1 MCLSDKI
8 GEINYNKYGEEMKII
23 EYNKANNIIVEFVDT
38 KFKRK
43 TSYSKFKE
51 GMLLSPYSKT
61 VYGIGYLGEFYNYKG
76 VSKLKAYSY
85 WRNMIK
91 RCYCKKA
98 LETQPSYK
106 IVSVCKEWHNFENF
120 KTWFDLHYYNVKND
134 LVCLDKDIKNKN
146 SFMYSPNTCIFIP
159 NRINVIFEKLQREKA
174 SNRNNLPLGVLWIE
188 ADKIYG
194 CRCRDNG
201 KNIWLGR
208 SHDINE
214 LFERY
219 KQYKMKVIK
228 DRLQEYDEIPDY
240 VKDIVLSY
248 EIEITD

>member
-1 MCLSDKI
+1 MHCRV
-8 GEINYNKYGEEMKII
+8 GEVNYNNYGEEMKII
-23 EYNKANNIIVEFVDT
+23 EYNKADDIIVEFVDT

-43 TSYSKFKE
+43 TTYGKFKK
-51 GMLLSPYSKT
+51 GILLSPYSKT
-61 VYGIGYLGEFYNYKG
+61 VYGVGYLGKFYNYKG

-91 RCYCKKA
+91 RCYCEKF
-98 LETQPSYK
+98 LEYSPEYK
-106 IVSVCKEWHNFENF
+106 IISVCKEWHSFENF
-120 KTWFDLHYYNVKND
+120 KTWFDCNYYTVKND
-134 LVCLDKDIKNKN
+134 VICLDKDIKNKK
-146 SFMYSPNTCIFIP
+146 SFMYSPNNCIFIP
-159 NRINVIFEKLQREKA
+159 NRINIIFEKLQREKA
-174 SNRNNLPLGVLWIE
+174 SNRNNLPLGIRWIE
-188 ADKIYG
+188 VNKIYG
-194 CRCRDNG
+194 CACRDNG
-201 KNIWLGR
+201 KNVWLGR

>member
-1 MCLSDKI
+1 MSGKI
-8 GEINYNKYGEEMKII
+8 GEINYNKYDEKMKII
-23 EYNKANNIIVEFVDT
+23 EYNNSNDIIVEFVDT

-43 TSYSKFKE
+43 TTYDKFKK
-51 GMLLSPYSKT
+51 GILLSPYSKT
-61 VYGIGYLGEFYNYKG
+61 VYGVGYLGEFYNYKG

-91 RCYCKKA
+91 RCYHKKA
-98 LETQPSYK
+98 LETRPSYK
-106 IVSVCKEWHNFENF
+106 IVSVCKEWHNFETF
-120 KTWFDLHYYNVKND
+120 KTWFDHNYYEVKND
-134 LVCLDKDIKNKN
+134 IVCLDKDIKNKN

-159 NRINVIFEKLQREKA
+159 NRINILFEKMKREKT
-174 SNRNNLPLGVLWIE
+174 SNRSSLPLGVQWIK

-201 KNIWLGR
+201 KNVWLGR
-208 SHDINE
+208 SNDVNE

-228 DRLQEYDEIPDY
+228 NRLQEYDEIPDY

>member
-1 MCLSDKI
+1 MSGKI
-8 GEINYNKYGEEMKII
+8 GEINYNKYDEKMKII
-23 EYNKANNIIVEFVDT
+23 EYNNSNDIIVEFVDT

-43 TSYSKFKE
+43 TTYDKFKK
-51 GMLLSPYSKT
+51 GILLSPYSKT
-61 VYGIGYLGEFYNYKG
+61 VYGVGYLGNWYNYKG

-91 RCYCKKA
+91 RCYCEKS
-98 LETQPSYK
+98 LEYSPEYK
-106 IVSVCKEWHNFENF
+106 LISVCKEWHNFEHF
-120 KTWFDLHYYNVKND
+120 KTWFDHNYYEVKND
-134 LVCLDKDIKNKN
+134 FICLDKDIKNKN
-146 SFMYSPNTCIFIP
+146 SFMYSPNNCIFIP
-159 NRINVIFEKLQREKA
+159 NRINTLFEKMKREKA
-174 SNRNNLPLGVLWIE
+174 SNRSSLPLGVQWIK

-194 CRCRDNG
+194 CRCRDND
-201 KNIWLGR
+201 KNVWLGR
-208 SHDINE
+208 SNDINE

-228 DRLQEYDEIPDY
+228 DRLQEYDEIPDH